1 MSRSPLARSAD
12 LKRLR
17 DEGYEVRIQSEHLV
31 VSHVPYVNS
40 KREVRFGSLISNLN
54 VDTEGV
60 TAKPNTHVVHFDGEH
75 PCTKDGVEIAQIRH
89 QSRHHE
95 HAKGLVSDHS
105 FSCKPPDGYPDYYAK
120 MTRYI
125 EIISAPAQAI
135 DAAVSAQTWAPVTE
149 EVTDEESVFHYVDTA
164 ASRAGILAITE
175 RLKPLRIGIIGLGGT
190 GAYILD
196 LVAKTPVREIHLF
209 DGDEFLQHNAFRAP
223 GAPSLEEL
231 RRKPLKTEYLKEQY
245 GRMHKQIVSHP
256 TYVDS
261 SNVEHVLGL
270 DFVFVCIDRG
280 LVKESLYAQ
289 MEARGLSFLD
299 VGMGIS
305 AQDGALVGI
314 VRTTLSTATKRVHV
328 GRRVP
333 FVDGPDDDYAS
344 NIQIAE
350 LNMLNAAL
358 AVLKWKKLYGFYND
372 VEREHTSLFSIN
384 VNQLLSEDK

>member
-1 MSRSPLARSAD
+1 MSPSPLARSPD

-40 KREVRFGSLISNLN
+40 KQEIRLGTLISNLN

-60 TAKPNTHVVHFDGEH
+60 AAKPNTHVVMFDGEH
-75 PCTKDGVEIAQIRH
+75 PCTKDGVEIVQIKH
-89 QSRHHE
+89 GSGHHDL
-95 HAKGLVSDHS
+95 AKGLVAKHS
-105 FSCKPPDGYPDYYAK
+105 FSCKPPGGYPDYYAK

-125 EIISAPAQAI
+125 EIISAPARSI
-135 DAAVSAQTWAPVTE
+135 DSDATARTWAPVTGEGAE
-149 EVTDEESVFHYVDTA
+149 EEPVFHYVDTA
-164 ASRAGILAITE
+164 ASRAGIVAITE
-175 RLKPLRIGIIGLGGT
+175 KLKPLRIGIIGLGGT

-196 LVAKTPVREIHLF
+196 LIAKTPVREIHLF
-209 DGDEFLQHNAFRAP
+209 DGDAFLQHNAFRAP
-223 GAPSLEEL
+223 GAPSLEDL

-245 GRMHKQIVSHP
+245 GRMHKKIVSHP
-256 TYVDS
+256 TYVDLT
-261 SNVEHVLGL
+261 NVEHVLGL
-270 DFVFVCIDRG
+270 DFAFVCIDRG

-289 MEARGLSFLD
+289 MEARGLSFID

-305 AQDGALVGI
+305 AEDGALVGI
-314 VRTTLSTATKRVHV
+314 IRTTLSTGAKRDHV
-328 GRRVP
+328 RRRVP
-333 FVDGPDDDYAS
+333 FVDGPEDDYTS

-350 LNMLNAAL
+350 LNMLNAAF
-358 AVLKWKKLYGFYND
+358 AVLKWKKLYGVYSD

>member
-1 MSRSPLARSAD
+1 MSPSPLARSPD

-60 TAKPNTHVVHFDGEH
+60 AATPNTHVVHFDGEH
-75 PCTKDGVEIAQIRH
+75 PCTKDGVEIAQIKH
-89 QSRHHE
+89 QTGHHE
-95 HAKGLVSDHS
+95 LAKGLVSAHS

-125 EIISAPAQAI
+125 EIISAPARAI
-135 DAAVSAQTWAPVTE
+135 DPEATARTWVPVTE
-149 EVTDEESVFHYVDTA
+149 ESADEGSVLHYVDTA
-164 ASRAGILAITE
+164 TSRAGIVAITE
-175 RLKPLRIGIIGLGGT
+175 KLKPLKIGIIGLGGT

-231 RRKPLKTEYLKEQY
+231 RRKPLKTEYLKELY
-245 GRMHKQIVSHP
+245 GRMHKKIVSHA

-289 MEARGLSFLD
+289 MEARGLSFID
-299 VGMGIS
+299 VGMGVS
-305 AQDGALVGI
+305 AEGGALVGV
-314 VRTTLSTATKRVHV
+314 VRTTLSTGVKRDHV
-328 GRRVP
+328 KRRVP

>member
-1 MSRSPLARSAD
+1 MSPSPLARSPA

-40 KREVRFGSLISNLN
+40 KREVRLGTLISNLN

-60 TAKPNTHVVHFDGEH
+60 AAKPNTHVVFFDGEH
-75 PCTKDGVEIAQIRH
+75 PCTKDGVEITQIKH
-89 QSRHHE
+89 ASGDYE
-95 HAKGLVSDHS
+95 LAKGLVAKHA
-105 FSCKPPDGYPDYYAK
+105 FSCKPPGGYPDYYAK

-125 EIISAPAQAI
+125 EIISAPARAI
-135 DAAVSAQTWAPVTE
+135 DPKATARTWAPVTGE
-149 EVTDEESVFHYVDTA
+149 GPEEESVFHYMDTA
-164 ASRAGILAITE
+164 ASRAGIVAITE
-175 RLKPLRIGIIGLGGT
+175 KLKPLRIGIIGLGGT

-196 LVAKTPVREIHLF
+196 LIAKTPVREIHLF

-223 GAPSLEEL
+223 GAPSLEDL

-245 GRMHKQIVSHP
+245 GRMHKKIESHP

-261 SNVEHVLGL
+261 SNIEHVLGL

-289 MEARGLSFLD
+289 MEVRGLSFID

-305 AQDGALVGI
+305 AEDGALVGVI
-314 VRTTLSTATKRVHV
+314 RTTLSTGAKRDHV
-328 GRRVP
+328 RRRVP

-358 AVLKWKKLYGFYND
+358 AVLKWKKLYGVYND

>member
-1 MSRSPLARSAD
+1 MSSSALARSAD

-40 KREVRFGSLISNLN
+40 KREVRFGRLISNLN
-54 VDTEGV
+54 VDTQGV
-60 TAKPNTHVVHFDGEH
+60 AARPNTHVAFWDGEH
-75 PCTKDGVEIAQIRH
+75 PCTKEGVEIAQIKH
-89 QSRHHE
+89 QSVHHE
-95 HAKGLVSDHS
+95 LAKGLVSEHS

-125 EIISAPAQAI
+125 EMISAPARAI
-135 DAAVSAQTWAPVTE
+135 DLDVTARTWAPVTE
-149 EVTDEESVFHYVDTA
+149 EGPDEESVFHYVDTA
-164 ASRAGILAITE
+164 TSRAGILAITE
-175 RLKPLRIGIIGLGGT
+175 RLKPLKIGIIGLGGT

-209 DGDEFLQHNAFRAP
+209 DGDDFLQHNAFRAP
-223 GAPSLEEL
+223 GAPSLEDL

-245 GRMHKQIVSHP
+245 GRMHKKIISHA

-261 SNVEHVLGL
+261 SNLEHVLGL
-270 DFVFVCIDRG
+270 DFIFVCIDRG

-289 MEARGLSFLD
+289 MEAQGLSFID
-299 VGMGIS
+299 VGMGVS
-305 AQDGALVGI
+305 AEDGALVGI
-314 VRTTLSTATKRVHV
+314 VRTTLSTSAKRDHV
-328 GRRVP
+328 RRRVP

-350 LNMLNAAL
+350 LNMLNAAF
-358 AVLKWKKLYGFYND
+358 AVLKWKKLYGVYND
-372 VEREHTSLFSIN
+372 VEREHTSLFSVN

>member
-1 MSRSPLARSAD
+1 MSRSPLGRSAD

-17 DEGYEVRIQSEHLV
+17 DEGYEVRVQSEHLV

-40 KREVRFGSLISNLN
+40 RREVRFASLISDLN

-60 TAKPNTHVVHFDGEH
+60 AAKPNTHVVHFDGEH
-75 PCTKDGVEIAQIRH
+75 PCTKDGVEIAQLKH
-89 QSRHHE
+89 QTRHHE
-95 HAKGLVSDHS
+95 LAKGLISEHS

-125 EIISAPAQAI
+125 EIISAPARAI
-135 DAAVSAQTWAPVTE
+135 DTNATARTWAPVTE
-149 EVTDEESVFHYVDTA
+149 EGPDDDSVFNYVDTA
-164 ASRAGILAITE
+164 ASRAGILAIIE
-175 RLKPLRIGIIGLGGT
+175 RLKRLRIGIIGLGGT

-223 GAPSLEEL
+223 GAPSLEDL

-245 GRMHKQIVSHP
+245 GRMHKKIVSHP

-280 LVKESLYAQ
+280 LVKESLYAE
-289 MEARGLSFLD
+289 MEARGLSFID
-299 VGMGIS
+299 VGMGVS
-305 AQDGALVGI
+305 AEDGALVGV
-314 VRTTLSTATKRVHV
+314 VRTTLSTGEKRDHV
-328 GRRVP
+328 RRRVP

-384 VNQLLSEDK
+384 VNQLLSEDR